1 MPKESLTRE
10 EIYLG
15 NPRLKKANVKLDYT
29 KDQVEELAKCARD
42 VLYFCNK
49 YMKIVNV
56 DEGLM
61 NFETYDFQDNIIK
74 SVQSNRFTICKM
86 PRQSGKTTVMT
97 ALILHFALFNE
108 SFNVAVLAN
117 KAATAR
123 EILHRIQ
130 LGFEHLP
137 FWMQQ
142 GIVEWN
148 KGNIE
153 LENGSKILAGS
164 TSSGS
169 VRGGSF
175 NLIYLDEFAFVPTH
189 QQHEFFASTYPTI
202 SSGNTTRVMI
212 TSTPRGMNLFY
223 KIWTDAIE
231 ARNEYE
237 AIEVHWSDVPGR
249 DEAWKKQ
256 TIENT
261 SEDQFRQEFECVS
274 GDTKVTLK
282 DNDTGKIVNVNIEDM
297 MSVSSKVLSP
307 SGFVDFAGIQKTTH
321 SKYRYF
327 IFNDGTELKCS
338 LNHRFGED
346 EIVASTLQYG
356 AEIQGKKVLYAEDVE
371 DDIDLYDLLN
381 VANGNLYYTNGLV
394 SHNCEFM
401 GSSNTLIHPNKLG
414 ALVFHEPLH
423 KADSV
428 KIFKEPQPNHIYTIG
443 VDTSRGIGNDYS
455 AFVVIDCSI
464 VPYQVVATFRNNT
477 ISPMLYPN
485 VILQAA
491 RKYNN
496 AFCIIEINDIGQQV
510 ADILHHDLEYEN
522 IMTAQWR
529 GRAGQIVNAGFGG
542 GSQQLGVRTT
552 KQLKRVGCATLK
564 TIIENDKLEISDF
577 DILQELTAFAVKGNS
592 YQAEEGFN
600 DDLVMCLVLFAWL
613 TNQEYFKE
621 LTDIDIRKRLHS
633 DNEQALEEDMLP
645 FGFFD
650 DGQTETKDKDEFM
663 HGDTLITHSPYEED
677 NTQGIF

>member
-1 MPKESLTRE
+1 MLTKND
-10 EIYLG
+10 IYLG
-15 NPRLKKANVKLDYT
+15 NPRLKKANVKVEYT
-29 KDQVEELAKCARD
+29 EEQVKELARCAKDIR
-42 VLYFCNK
+42 YFCNT

-61 NFETYDFQDNIIK
+61 NFSTYEFQDNIIH
-74 SVQSNRFTICKM
+74 SVQKNRFTICKM

-108 SFNVAVLAN
+108 AFNVAVLAN

-130 LGFEHLP
+130 LGFEYLP
-137 FWMQQ
+137 YWMQQ

-175 NLIYLDEFAFVPTH
+175 NLIYLDEFAFVPAH
-189 QQHEFFASTYPTI
+189 QQQEFFASTYPTI

-231 ARNEYE
+231 ERNEYE

-249 DEAWKKQ
+249 DEEWKKQ
-256 TIENT
+256 TIKNT
-261 SEDQFRQEFECVS
+261 SEDQFRVEFEC
-274 GDTKVTLK
+274 
-282 DNDTGKIVNVNIEDM
+282 
-297 MSVSSKVLSP
+297 
-307 SGFVDFAGIQKTTH
+307 
-321 SKYRYF
+321 
-327 IFNDGTELKCS
+327 
-338 LNHRFGED
+338 
-346 EIVASTLQYG
+346 
-356 AEIQGKKVLYAEDVE
+356 
-371 DDIDLYDLLN
+371 
-381 VANGNLYYTNGLV
+381 
-394 SHNCEFM
+394 EFL
-401 GSSNTLIHPNKLG
+401 GSSNTLIHPTKLG
-414 ALVFHEPLH
+414 ELVFHDPIH
-423 KADSV
+423 KAESV
-428 KIFKEPQPNHIYTIG
+428 KIFKEPEPNHVYTIS
-443 VDTSRGIGNDYS
+443 VDVSRGIGNDYS
-455 AFVVIDCSI
+455 AFVIVDCSV
-464 VPYQVVATFRNNT
+464 VPYQVVATFRNNV
-477 ISPMLYPN
+477 ISPMLFPN
-485 VILQAA
+485 VILEAA

-496 AFCIIEINDIGQQV
+496 AFCLVEINDIGQQV

-529 GRAGQIVNAGFGG
+529 GRSGQIVNAGFGG
-542 GSQQLGVRTT
+542 GTQQLGVRTT

-564 TIIENDKLEISDF
+564 TIIENNKMEINDF

-592 YQAEEGFN
+592 YQAEEGYN

-613 TNQEYFKE
+613 SNQEYFKE
-621 LTDIDIRKRLHS
+621 LTDIDIRKRLHAS
-633 DNEQALEEDMLP
+633 NEKALEEDTLP
-645 FGFFD
+645 FGFVD
-650 DGQTETKDKDEFM
+650 DGQNPIKDKDEFM
-663 HGDTLITHSPYEED
+663 HGDTLITHSEWEED
-677 NTQGIF
+677 NTHGLF

>member
-1 MPKESLTRE
+1 MLTKND
-10 EIYLG
+10 IYLG

-29 KDQVEELAKCARD
+29 EEQIKELAKCAKDIR
-42 VLYFCNK
+42 YFCNT

-61 NFETYDFQDNIIK
+61 NFSTYKFQDNIIH
-74 SVQSNRFTICKM
+74 SVQKNRFTICKM

-108 SFNVAVLAN
+108 AFNVAVLAN

-130 LGFEHLP
+130 LGFEYLP
-137 FWMQQ
+137 YWMQQ

-175 NLIYLDEFAFVPTH
+175 NLIYLDEFAFVPAH
-189 QQHEFFASTYPTI
+189 QQQEFFASTYPTI

-231 ARNEYE
+231 ERNEYE

-249 DEAWKKQ
+249 DEEWKKQ
-256 TIENT
+256 TIKNT
-261 SEDQFRQEFECVS
+261 SEDQFRVEFEC
-274 GDTKVTLK
+274 
-282 DNDTGKIVNVNIEDM
+282 
-297 MSVSSKVLSP
+297 
-307 SGFVDFAGIQKTTH
+307 
-321 SKYRYF
+321 
-327 IFNDGTELKCS
+327 
-338 LNHRFGED
+338 
-346 EIVASTLQYG
+346 
-356 AEIQGKKVLYAEDVE
+356 
-371 DDIDLYDLLN
+371 
-381 VANGNLYYTNGLV
+381 
-394 SHNCEFM
+394 EFL
-401 GSSNTLIHPNKLG
+401 GSSNTLIHPTKLG
-414 ALVFHEPLH
+414 ELVFHDPIH
-423 KADSV
+423 KAESV
-428 KIFKEPQPNHIYTIG
+428 KIFKEPEPNHVYTIS
-443 VDTSRGIGNDYS
+443 VDVSRGIGNDYS
-455 AFVVIDCSI
+455 AFTIVDCSV
-464 VPYQVVATFRNNT
+464 VPYQVVATFRNNV
-477 ISPMLYPN
+477 ISPMLFPN
-485 VILQAA
+485 VILEAA

-496 AFCIIEINDIGQQV
+496 AFCLVEINDIGQQV

-529 GRAGQIVNAGFGG
+529 GRSGQIVNAGFGG
-542 GSQQLGVRTT
+542 GTQQLGVRTT

-564 TIIENDKLEISDF
+564 TIIENNKMEINDF

-592 YQAEEGFN
+592 YQAEEGYN

-613 TNQEYFKE
+613 SNQEYFKE
-621 LTDIDIRKRLHS
+621 LTDIDIRKRLHAS
-633 DNEQALEEDMLP
+633 NEKALEEDTLP
-645 FGFFD
+645 FGFVD
-650 DGQTETKDKDEFM
+650 DGQNPIKDKDEFM
-663 HGDTLITHSPYEED
+663 HGDTLITHSEWEED
-677 NTQGIF
+677 NTHGLF

>member
-1 MPKESLTRE
+1 MLRKDQ
-10 EIYLG
+10 IYLG
-15 NPRLKKANVKLDYT
+15 NPRLKKANVKIEYT
-29 KDQVEELAKCARD
+29 EEQIKELARCSKD
-42 VLYFCNK
+42 ILYFCNK

-56 DEGLM
+56 DEGLI
-61 NFETYDFQDNIIK
+61 NFDTFDFQDRIIQ
-74 SVQSNRFTICKM
+74 SVQDNRFTICKM

-108 SFNVAVLAN
+108 AFNVAVLAN

-130 LGFEHLP
+130 LGFEYLP

-175 NLIYLDEFAFVPTH
+175 NLIYLDEFAFVPAH
-189 QQHEFFASTYPTI
+189 QQEEFFASTYPTI

-212 TSTPRGMNLFY
+212 TSTPKGMNLFY
-223 KIWTDAIE
+223 RIWTDAIE

-249 DEAWKKQ
+249 DAEWKKQ
-256 TIENT
+256 TIQNT
-261 SEDQFRQEFECVS
+261 SEDQFRQEFEC
-274 GDTKVTLK
+274 
-282 DNDTGKIVNVNIEDM
+282 
-297 MSVSSKVLSP
+297 
-307 SGFVDFAGIQKTTH
+307 Q
-321 SKYRYF
+321 F
-327 IFNDGTELKCS
+327 I
-338 LNHRFGED
+338 
-346 EIVASTLQYG
+346 
-356 AEIQGKKVLYAEDVE
+356 
-371 DDIDLYDLLN
+371 
-381 VANGNLYYTNGLV
+381 
-394 SHNCEFM
+394 
-401 GSSNTLIHPNKLG
+401 GSSNTLIHPTKLQ

-423 KADSV
+423 KAESV
-428 KIFKEPQPNHIYTIG
+428 KIFKEPEPNHIYTIS
-443 VDTSRGIGNDYS
+443 VDVSRGVGNDYS
-455 AFVVIDCSI
+455 AFVVMDCSV
-464 VPYQVVATFRNNT
+464 VPYQVVATFRNNV
-477 ISPMLYPN
+477 IAPMIFPN

-491 RKYNN
+491 RKYND
-496 AFCIIEINDIGQQV
+496 AFCLVEINDIGQQV

-529 GRAGQIVNAGFGG
+529 GRSGQIVNAGFGG
-542 GSQQLGVRTT
+542 GTQQLGVRTT

-564 TIIENDKLEISDF
+564 TIIENDKMEINDF

-592 YQAEEGFN
+592 YQAEDGYN

-613 TNQEYFKE
+613 SNQEYFKE
-621 LTDIDIRKRLHS
+621 LTDIDIRKRLHAS
-633 DNEQALEEDMLP
+633 NEKALEEDTLP
-645 FGFFD
+645 FGFVD
-650 DGQTETKDKDEFM
+650 DGQNMVKDKDEFM
-663 HGDTLITHSPYEED
+663 HGDSLLTHSEWDD
-677 NTQGIF
+677 NDTQGLF

>member
-231 ARNEYE
+231 FRNEYE

-261 SEDQFRQEFECVS
+261 SEDQFRQEFEC
-274 GDTKVTLK
+274 
-282 DNDTGKIVNVNIEDM
+282 
-297 MSVSSKVLSP
+297 
-307 SGFVDFAGIQKTTH
+307 
-321 SKYRYF
+321 
-327 IFNDGTELKCS
+327 
-338 LNHRFGED
+338 
-346 EIVASTLQYG
+346 
-356 AEIQGKKVLYAEDVE
+356 
-371 DDIDLYDLLN
+371 
-381 VANGNLYYTNGLV
+381 
-394 SHNCEFM
+394 EFM

-428 KIFKEPQPNHIYTIG
+428 KIFKTPQPNHIYTIG

-491 RKYNN
+491 RNYNN

-633 DNEQALEEDMLP
+633 DNEQALEEDVLP

>member
-231 ARNEYE
+231 FRNEYE

-261 SEDQFRQEFECVS
+261 SEDQFRQEFE
-274 GDTKVTLK
+274 
-282 DNDTGKIVNVNIEDM
+282 
-297 MSVSSKVLSP
+297 
-307 SGFVDFAGIQKTTH
+307 
-321 SKYRYF
+321 
-327 IFNDGTELKCS
+327 
-338 LNHRFGED
+338 
-346 EIVASTLQYG
+346 
-356 AEIQGKKVLYAEDVE
+356 
-371 DDIDLYDLLN
+371 
-381 VANGNLYYTNGLV
+381 
-394 SHNCEFM
+394 CEFM

-491 RKYNN
+491 RNYNN

-633 DNEQALEEDMLP
+633 DNEQALEEDVLP

>member
-1 MPKESLTRE
+1 MPKELLTKE

-74 SVQSNRFTICKM
+74 SVQRNRFTICKM

-231 ARNEYE
+231 FRNEYE

-261 SEDQFRQEFECVS
+261 SEDQFRQEFE
-274 GDTKVTLK
+274 
-282 DNDTGKIVNVNIEDM
+282 
-297 MSVSSKVLSP
+297 
-307 SGFVDFAGIQKTTH
+307 
-321 SKYRYF
+321 
-327 IFNDGTELKCS
+327 
-338 LNHRFGED
+338 
-346 EIVASTLQYG
+346 
-356 AEIQGKKVLYAEDVE
+356 
-371 DDIDLYDLLN
+371 
-381 VANGNLYYTNGLV
+381 
-394 SHNCEFM
+394 CEFM

-455 AFVVIDCSI
+455 AFIVIDCSI

-491 RKYNN
+491 RNYNN

-529 GRAGQIVNAGFGG
+529 GRSGQIVNAGFGG

-633 DNEQALEEDMLP
+633 DNEQALEEDVLP

>member
-1 MPKESLTRE
+1 MLTRE

-15 NPRLKKANVKLDYT
+15 NPRLKKANVKLDYS
-29 KDQVEELAKCARD
+29 KEQVEELAKCSRD
-42 VLYFCNK
+42 ILYFCNN

-61 NFETYDFQDNIIK
+61 NFETYKFQDQIIS
-74 SVQSNRFTICKM
+74 SVQRNRFTICKM

-108 SFNVAVLAN
+108 AFNVACLAN

-256 TIENT
+256 TIQNT
-261 SEDQFRQEFECVS
+261 SEDQFRQEFEC
-274 GDTKVTLK
+274 
-282 DNDTGKIVNVNIEDM
+282 
-297 MSVSSKVLSP
+297 
-307 SGFVDFAGIQKTTH
+307 
-321 SKYRYF
+321 
-327 IFNDGTELKCS
+327 
-338 LNHRFGED
+338 
-346 EIVASTLQYG
+346 
-356 AEIQGKKVLYAEDVE
+356 
-371 DDIDLYDLLN
+371 
-381 VANGNLYYTNGLV
+381 
-394 SHNCEFM
+394 EFM
-401 GSSNTLIHPNKLG
+401 GSSNTLIHPTKLG
-414 ALVFHEPLH
+414 ALIFHEPLH
-423 KADSV
+423 KAESV
-428 KIFKEPQPNHIYTIG
+428 KIFKEPEPNHIYTIC

-455 AFVVIDCSI
+455 AFIIIDCSI

-485 VILQAA
+485 VIFQAA
-491 RKYNN
+491 RKYND
-496 AFCIIEINDIGQQV
+496 AFCIVEINDIGQQV

-529 GRAGQIVNAGFGG
+529 GRSGQIVNAGFGG

-564 TIIENDKLEISDF
+564 TIIENDKLEINDF

-592 YQAEEGFN
+592 YQAEEGYN

-613 TNQEYFKE
+613 SNQEYFKE

-633 DNEQALEEDMLP
+633 DNEKALEDDVLP
-645 FGFFD
+645 FGFVD

-663 HGDTLITHSPYEED
+663 HGDALISHSPFDED
-677 NTQGIF
+677 NTHGLF

>member
-1 MPKESLTRE
+1 MPKELLTKE

-74 SVQSNRFTICKM
+74 SVQRNRFTICKM

-231 ARNEYE
+231 FRNEYE

-261 SEDQFRQEFECVS
+261 SEDQFRQEFE
-274 GDTKVTLK
+274 
-282 DNDTGKIVNVNIEDM
+282 
-297 MSVSSKVLSP
+297 
-307 SGFVDFAGIQKTTH
+307 
-321 SKYRYF
+321 
-327 IFNDGTELKCS
+327 
-338 LNHRFGED
+338 
-346 EIVASTLQYG
+346 
-356 AEIQGKKVLYAEDVE
+356 
-371 DDIDLYDLLN
+371 
-381 VANGNLYYTNGLV
+381 
-394 SHNCEFM
+394 CEFM

-491 RKYNN
+491 RNYNN

-633 DNEQALEEDMLP
+633 DNEQALEEDVLP

-663 HGDTLITHSPYEED
+663 HGDTLMTYSPYEED

>member
-1 MPKESLTRE
+1 MLTKND
-10 EIYLG
+10 IYLG

-29 KDQVEELAKCARD
+29 EEQIKELARCAKDIR
-42 VLYFCNK
+42 YFCNT

-61 NFETYDFQDNIIK
+61 NFSTYEFQDNIIH
-74 SVQSNRFTICKM
+74 SVQKNRFTICKM

-108 SFNVAVLAN
+108 AFNVAVLAN

-130 LGFEHLP
+130 LGFEYLP
-137 FWMQQ
+137 YWMQQ

-175 NLIYLDEFAFVPTH
+175 NLIYLDEFAFVPAH
-189 QQHEFFASTYPTI
+189 QQQEFFASTYPTI

-231 ARNEYE
+231 ERNEYE

-249 DEAWKKQ
+249 DEEWKKQ
-256 TIENT
+256 TIKNT
-261 SEDQFRQEFECVS
+261 SEDQFRVEFEC
-274 GDTKVTLK
+274 
-282 DNDTGKIVNVNIEDM
+282 
-297 MSVSSKVLSP
+297 
-307 SGFVDFAGIQKTTH
+307 
-321 SKYRYF
+321 
-327 IFNDGTELKCS
+327 
-338 LNHRFGED
+338 
-346 EIVASTLQYG
+346 
-356 AEIQGKKVLYAEDVE
+356 
-371 DDIDLYDLLN
+371 
-381 VANGNLYYTNGLV
+381 
-394 SHNCEFM
+394 EFL
-401 GSSNTLIHPNKLG
+401 GSSNTLIHPTKLG
-414 ALVFHEPLH
+414 ALVFHEPIH
-423 KADSV
+423 KAESV
-428 KIFKEPQPNHIYTIG
+428 KIFKEPEPNHVYSIS

-455 AFVVIDCSI
+455 AFTIIDCSV
-464 VPYQVVATFRNNT
+464 VPYQVVATFRNNV
-477 ISPMLYPN
+477 ISPMLFPN
-485 VILQAA
+485 VILEAA

-496 AFCIIEINDIGQQV
+496 AFCLVEINDIGQQV

-564 TIIENDKLEISDF
+564 TIIENNKMEINDF

-592 YQAEEGFN
+592 YQAEEGYN

-613 TNQEYFKE
+613 SNQEYFKE
-621 LTDIDIRKRLHS
+621 LTDIDIRKRLHAS
-633 DNEQALEEDMLP
+633 NEKALEEDTLP
-645 FGFFD
+645 FGFVD
-650 DGQTETKDKDEFM
+650 DGQNPIKDNDEFM
-663 HGDTLITHSPYEED
+663 HGDTLITHSEWEED
-677 NTQGIF
+677 NTHGLF

>member
-1 MPKESLTRE
+1 MLRKDQ
-10 EIYLG
+10 IYLG
-15 NPRLKKANVKLDYT
+15 NPRLKKANVKIEYT
-29 KDQVEELAKCARD
+29 EEQIKELARCSKD
-42 VLYFCNK
+42 ILYFCNK

-56 DEGLM
+56 DEGLI
-61 NFETYDFQDNIIK
+61 NFDTFDFQDRIIQ
-74 SVQSNRFTICKM
+74 SVQDNRFTICKM

-130 LGFEHLP
+130 LGFEYLP
-137 FWMQQ
+137 AWMQQ

-175 NLIYLDEFAFVPTH
+175 NLIYLDEFAFVPAH
-189 QQHEFFASTYPTI
+189 QQEEFFASTYPTI

-212 TSTPRGMNLFY
+212 TSTPKGMNLFY
-223 KIWTDAIE
+223 RIWTDAIE

-249 DEAWKKQ
+249 DAEWKKQ
-256 TIENT
+256 TIQNT
-261 SEDQFRQEFECVS
+261 SEDQFRQEFEC
-274 GDTKVTLK
+274 
-282 DNDTGKIVNVNIEDM
+282 
-297 MSVSSKVLSP
+297 
-307 SGFVDFAGIQKTTH
+307 Q
-321 SKYRYF
+321 F
-327 IFNDGTELKCS
+327 I
-338 LNHRFGED
+338 
-346 EIVASTLQYG
+346 
-356 AEIQGKKVLYAEDVE
+356 
-371 DDIDLYDLLN
+371 
-381 VANGNLYYTNGLV
+381 
-394 SHNCEFM
+394 
-401 GSSNTLIHPNKLG
+401 GSSNTLIHPTKLQ

-423 KADSV
+423 KAESV
-428 KIFKEPQPNHIYTIG
+428 KIFKEPEPNHIYTIS
-443 VDTSRGIGNDYS
+443 VDVSRGVGNDYS
-455 AFVVIDCSI
+455 AFVVMDCSV
-464 VPYQVVATFRNNT
+464 VPYQVVATFRNNV
-477 ISPMLYPN
+477 IAPMIFPN

-491 RKYNN
+491 RKYND
-496 AFCIIEINDIGQQV
+496 AFCLVEINDIGQQV

-529 GRAGQIVNAGFGG
+529 GRSGQIVNAGFGG
-542 GSQQLGVRTT
+542 GTQQLGVRTT

-564 TIIENDKLEISDF
+564 TIIENDKMEINDF

-592 YQAEEGFN
+592 YQAEDGYN

-613 TNQEYFKE
+613 SNQEYFKE
-621 LTDIDIRKRLHS
+621 LTDIDIRKRLHAS
-633 DNEQALEEDMLP
+633 NEKALEEDTLP
-645 FGFFD
+645 FGFVD
-650 DGQTETKDKDEFM
+650 DGQNMVKDKDEFM
-663 HGDTLITHSPYEED
+663 HGDSLLTHSEWDD
-677 NTQGIF
+677 NDTQGLF

>member
-1 MPKESLTRE
+1 MPKELLTKE

-74 SVQSNRFTICKM
+74 SVQRNRFTICKM

-231 ARNEYE
+231 FRNEYE

-261 SEDQFRQEFECVS
+261 SEDQFRQEFE
-274 GDTKVTLK
+274 
-282 DNDTGKIVNVNIEDM
+282 
-297 MSVSSKVLSP
+297 
-307 SGFVDFAGIQKTTH
+307 
-321 SKYRYF
+321 
-327 IFNDGTELKCS
+327 
-338 LNHRFGED
+338 
-346 EIVASTLQYG
+346 
-356 AEIQGKKVLYAEDVE
+356 
-371 DDIDLYDLLN
+371 
-381 VANGNLYYTNGLV
+381 
-394 SHNCEFM
+394 CEFM

-455 AFVVIDCSI
+455 AFIVIDCSI

-529 GRAGQIVNAGFGG
+529 GRSGQIVNAGFGG

-633 DNEQALEEDMLP
+633 DNEQALEEDVLP

-663 HGDTLITHSPYEED
+663 HGDTLMTYSPYEED

>member
-1 MPKESLTRE
+1 MPKELLTKE

-74 SVQSNRFTICKM
+74 SVQRNRFTICKM

-231 ARNEYE
+231 FRNEYE

-261 SEDQFRQEFECVS
+261 SEDQFRQEFE
-274 GDTKVTLK
+274 
-282 DNDTGKIVNVNIEDM
+282 
-297 MSVSSKVLSP
+297 
-307 SGFVDFAGIQKTTH
+307 
-321 SKYRYF
+321 
-327 IFNDGTELKCS
+327 
-338 LNHRFGED
+338 
-346 EIVASTLQYG
+346 
-356 AEIQGKKVLYAEDVE
+356 
-371 DDIDLYDLLN
+371 
-381 VANGNLYYTNGLV
+381 
-394 SHNCEFM
+394 CEFM

-455 AFVVIDCSI
+455 AFIVIDCSI

-529 GRAGQIVNAGFGG
+529 GRSGQIVNAGFGG

-633 DNEQALEEDMLP
+633 DNEQALEEDVLP

>member
-1 MPKESLTRE
+1 MLTKND
-10 EIYLG
+10 IYLG
-15 NPRLKKANVKLDYT
+15 NPRLKKANVKVEYT
-29 KDQVEELAKCARD
+29 EEQVKELARCAKDIR
-42 VLYFCNK
+42 YFCNT

-61 NFETYDFQDNIIK
+61 NFSTYEFQDNIIH
-74 SVQSNRFTICKM
+74 SVQKNRFTICKM

-108 SFNVAVLAN
+108 AFNVAVLAN

-130 LGFEHLP
+130 LGFEYLP
-137 FWMQQ
+137 YWMQQ

-175 NLIYLDEFAFVPTH
+175 NLIYLDEFAFVPAH
-189 QQHEFFASTYPTI
+189 QQQEFFASTYPTI

-231 ARNEYE
+231 ERNEYE

-249 DEAWKKQ
+249 DEEWKKQ
-256 TIENT
+256 TIKNT
-261 SEDQFRQEFECVS
+261 SEDQFRVEFEC
-274 GDTKVTLK
+274 
-282 DNDTGKIVNVNIEDM
+282 
-297 MSVSSKVLSP
+297 
-307 SGFVDFAGIQKTTH
+307 
-321 SKYRYF
+321 
-327 IFNDGTELKCS
+327 
-338 LNHRFGED
+338 
-346 EIVASTLQYG
+346 
-356 AEIQGKKVLYAEDVE
+356 
-371 DDIDLYDLLN
+371 
-381 VANGNLYYTNGLV
+381 
-394 SHNCEFM
+394 EFL
-401 GSSNTLIHPNKLG
+401 GSSNTLIHPTKLG
-414 ALVFHEPLH
+414 ELVFHEPIH
-423 KADSV
+423 KAESV
-428 KIFKEPQPNHIYTIG
+428 KIFKEPEPNHVYTIS
-443 VDTSRGIGNDYS
+443 VDVSRGIGNDYS
-455 AFVVIDCSI
+455 AFVIVDCSV
-464 VPYQVVATFRNNT
+464 VPYQVVATFRNNV
-477 ISPMLYPN
+477 ISPMLFPN
-485 VILQAA
+485 VILEAA

-496 AFCIIEINDIGQQV
+496 AFCLVEINDIGQQV

-529 GRAGQIVNAGFGG
+529 GRSGQIVNAGFGG

-564 TIIENDKLEISDF
+564 TIIENNKMEINDF

-592 YQAEEGFN
+592 YQAEEGYN

-613 TNQEYFKE
+613 SNQEYFKE
-621 LTDIDIRKRLHS
+621 LTDIDIRKRLHAS
-633 DNEQALEEDMLP
+633 NEKALEEDTLP
-645 FGFFD
+645 FGFVD
-650 DGQTETKDKDEFM
+650 DGQNPIKDKDEFM
-663 HGDTLITHSPYEED
+663 HGDTLITHSEWEED
-677 NTQGIF
+677 NTHGLF

>member
-1 MPKESLTRE
+1 MLTKND
-10 EIYLG
+10 IYLG

-29 KDQVEELAKCARD
+29 EEQIKELAKCAKDIR
-42 VLYFCNK
+42 YFCNT

-61 NFETYDFQDNIIK
+61 NFSTYKFQDNIIH
-74 SVQSNRFTICKM
+74 SVQKNRFTICKM

-108 SFNVAVLAN
+108 AFNVAVLAN

-130 LGFEHLP
+130 LGFEYLP
-137 FWMQQ
+137 YWMQQ

-175 NLIYLDEFAFVPTH
+175 NLIYLDEFAFVPAH
-189 QQHEFFASTYPTI
+189 QQQEFFASTYPTI

-231 ARNEYE
+231 ERNEYE

-249 DEAWKKQ
+249 DEEWKKQ
-256 TIENT
+256 TIKNT
-261 SEDQFRQEFECVS
+261 SEHQFRVEFEC
-274 GDTKVTLK
+274 
-282 DNDTGKIVNVNIEDM
+282 
-297 MSVSSKVLSP
+297 
-307 SGFVDFAGIQKTTH
+307 
-321 SKYRYF
+321 
-327 IFNDGTELKCS
+327 
-338 LNHRFGED
+338 
-346 EIVASTLQYG
+346 
-356 AEIQGKKVLYAEDVE
+356 
-371 DDIDLYDLLN
+371 
-381 VANGNLYYTNGLV
+381 
-394 SHNCEFM
+394 EFL
-401 GSSNTLIHPNKLG
+401 GSSNTLIHPTKLG
-414 ALVFHEPLH
+414 ELVFHDPIH
-423 KADSV
+423 KAESV
-428 KIFKEPQPNHIYTIG
+428 KIFKEPEPNHVYTIS
-443 VDTSRGIGNDYS
+443 VDVSRGIGNDYS
-455 AFVVIDCSI
+455 AFVIVDCSV
-464 VPYQVVATFRNNT
+464 VPYQVVATFRNNV
-477 ISPMLYPN
+477 ISPMLFPN
-485 VILQAA
+485 VILEAA

-496 AFCIIEINDIGQQV
+496 AFCLVEINDIGQQV

-529 GRAGQIVNAGFGG
+529 GRSGQIVNAGFGG
-542 GSQQLGVRTT
+542 GTQQLGVRTT

-564 TIIENDKLEISDF
+564 TIIENNKMEINDF

-592 YQAEEGFN
+592 YQAEEGYN

-613 TNQEYFKE
+613 SNQEYFKE
-621 LTDIDIRKRLHS
+621 LTDIDIRKRLHAS
-633 DNEQALEEDMLP
+633 NEKALEEDTLP
-645 FGFFD
+645 FGFVD
-650 DGQTETKDKDEFM
+650 DGQNPIKDKDEFM
-663 HGDTLITHSPYEED
+663 HGDTLITHSEWEED
-677 NTQGIF
+677 NTHGLF

>member
-74 SVQSNRFTICKM
+74 SVQRNRFTICKM

-231 ARNEYE
+231 FRNEYE

-261 SEDQFRQEFECVS
+261 SEDQFRQEFE
-274 GDTKVTLK
+274 
-282 DNDTGKIVNVNIEDM
+282 
-297 MSVSSKVLSP
+297 
-307 SGFVDFAGIQKTTH
+307 
-321 SKYRYF
+321 
-327 IFNDGTELKCS
+327 
-338 LNHRFGED
+338 
-346 EIVASTLQYG
+346 
-356 AEIQGKKVLYAEDVE
+356 
-371 DDIDLYDLLN
+371 
-381 VANGNLYYTNGLV
+381 
-394 SHNCEFM
+394 CEFM

-529 GRAGQIVNAGFGG
+529 GRSGQIVNAGFGG

>member
-1 MPKESLTRE
+1 MPKELLTKE

-231 ARNEYE
+231 FRNEYE

-261 SEDQFRQEFECVS
+261 SEDQFRQEFE
-274 GDTKVTLK
+274 
-282 DNDTGKIVNVNIEDM
+282 
-297 MSVSSKVLSP
+297 
-307 SGFVDFAGIQKTTH
+307 
-321 SKYRYF
+321 
-327 IFNDGTELKCS
+327 
-338 LNHRFGED
+338 
-346 EIVASTLQYG
+346 
-356 AEIQGKKVLYAEDVE
+356 
-371 DDIDLYDLLN
+371 
-381 VANGNLYYTNGLV
+381 
-394 SHNCEFM
+394 CEFM

-455 AFVVIDCSI
+455 AFIVIDCSI

-529 GRAGQIVNAGFGG
+529 GRSGQIVNAGFGG

-633 DNEQALEEDMLP
+633 DNEQALEEDVLP

>member
-1 MPKESLTRE
+1 MLNRDQ
-10 EIYLG
+10 IYLG

-29 KDQVEELAKCARD
+29 KEQVEELAKCAND
-42 VLYFCNK
+42 ILYFCNN

-61 NFETYDFQDNIIK
+61 NFQTYSFQDNIIH
-74 SVQSNRFTICKM
+74 SVQKNRFTICKM

-108 SFNVAVLAN
+108 AFNVAVLAN

-130 LGFEHLP
+130 LGFEYLP

-175 NLIYLDEFAFVPTH
+175 NLIYLDEFAFVPAH
-189 QQHEFFASTYPTI
+189 QQEEFFASTYPTI
-202 SSGNTTRVMI
+202 SSGATTRVMI

-231 ARNEYE
+231 ERNEYE

-249 DEAWKKQ
+249 DEEWKKQ
-256 TIENT
+256 TIKNT
-261 SEDQFRQEFECVS
+261 SEDQFRVEFEC
-274 GDTKVTLK
+274 
-282 DNDTGKIVNVNIEDM
+282 
-297 MSVSSKVLSP
+297 
-307 SGFVDFAGIQKTTH
+307 
-321 SKYRYF
+321 
-327 IFNDGTELKCS
+327 
-338 LNHRFGED
+338 
-346 EIVASTLQYG
+346 
-356 AEIQGKKVLYAEDVE
+356 
-371 DDIDLYDLLN
+371 
-381 VANGNLYYTNGLV
+381 
-394 SHNCEFM
+394 EFL
-401 GSSNTLIHPNKLG
+401 GSSNTLIHPTKLG
-414 ALVFHEPLH
+414 ALVFHEPIH
-423 KADSV
+423 KAESV
-428 KIFKEPQPNHIYTIG
+428 KIFEEPKPNHVYTIS
-443 VDTSRGIGNDYS
+443 VDVSRGIGNDYS
-455 AFVVIDCSI
+455 AFTVVDCSV
-464 VPYQVVATFRNNT
+464 VPYQVVATFRNNV
-477 ISPMLYPN
+477 ISPMLFPN
-485 VILQAA
+485 IILEAA

-496 AFCIIEINDIGQQV
+496 AFCLVEINDIGQQV

-529 GRAGQIVNAGFGG
+529 GRSGQIVNAGFGG
-542 GSQQLGVRTT
+542 GTQQLGVRTT

-564 TIIENDKLEISDF
+564 TIIENDKLEINDF
-577 DILQELTAFAVKGNS
+577 DILQELTAFSVKGNS
-592 YQAEEGFN
+592 YQAEEGYN

-613 TNQEYFKE
+613 SNQEYFKE
-621 LTDIDIRKRLHS
+621 LTDIDIRKRLHAS
-633 DNEQALEEDMLP
+633 NEKALEEDTLP
-645 FGFFD
+645 FGFVD
-650 DGQTETKDKDEFM
+650 DGQNPVKEKDEFM
-663 HGDTLITHSPYEED
+663 HGDTLITHSEWEED
-677 NTQGIF
+677 NTHGLF

>member
-1 MPKESLTRE
+1 MLNRDQ
-10 EIYLG
+10 IYLG

-29 KDQVEELAKCARD
+29 KEQVEELAKCAND
-42 VLYFCNK
+42 ILYFCNN

-61 NFETYDFQDNIIK
+61 NFQTYSFQDNIIH
-74 SVQSNRFTICKM
+74 SVQKNRFTICKM

-108 SFNVAVLAN
+108 AFNVAVLAN

-130 LGFEHLP
+130 LGFEYLP
-137 FWMQQ
+137 YWMQQ

-189 QQHEFFASTYPTI
+189 QQEEFFASTYPTI
-202 SSGNTTRVMI
+202 SSGATTRVMI

-223 KIWTDAIE
+223 KIWTDAVE
-231 ARNEYE
+231 QRSEYE

-261 SEDQFRQEFECVS
+261 SEDQFRQEFEC
-274 GDTKVTLK
+274 
-282 DNDTGKIVNVNIEDM
+282 
-297 MSVSSKVLSP
+297 
-307 SGFVDFAGIQKTTH
+307 
-321 SKYRYF
+321 
-327 IFNDGTELKCS
+327 
-338 LNHRFGED
+338 
-346 EIVASTLQYG
+346 
-356 AEIQGKKVLYAEDVE
+356 
-371 DDIDLYDLLN
+371 
-381 VANGNLYYTNGLV
+381 
-394 SHNCEFM
+394 EFM
-401 GSSNTLIHPNKLG
+401 GSSNTLIHPSKLG

-423 KADSV
+423 KAESV
-428 KIFKEPQPNHIYTIG
+428 KIFAEPQPNHVYAIC
-443 VDTSRGIGNDYS
+443 VDVSRGIGNDYS
-455 AFVVIDCSI
+455 AFTIIDCSI
-464 VPYQVVATFRNNT
+464 VPYQVVATFRNNV
-477 ISPMLYPN
+477 ISPMLFPN
-485 VILQAA
+485 IIFEAA
-491 RKYNN
+491 KKYNS
-496 AFCIIEINDIGQQV
+496 AFCLIEINDIGQQV

-529 GRAGQIVNAGFGG
+529 GRSGQIVNAGFGG

-564 TIIENDKLEISDF
+564 TIIENDKMEINDF
-577 DILQELTAFAVKGNS
+577 DILQELTAFSVKGNS
-592 YQAEEGFN
+592 YQAEEGYN
-600 DDLVMCLVLFAWL
+600 DDLVMCLVLLAWL
-613 TNQEYFKE
+613 SNQEYFKE

-633 DNEQALEEDMLP
+633 DNEKALEEDVLP
-645 FGFFD
+645 FGFVD
-650 DGQTETKDKDEFM
+650 DGQTPVKDQDEFM
-663 HGDTLITHSPYEED
+663 HGDNLITHSPYEED
-677 NTQGIF
+677 NTHGLF

>member
-1 MPKESLTRE
+1 MLTKND
-10 EIYLG
+10 IYLG
-15 NPRLKKANVKLDYT
+15 NPRLKKANVKVEYT
-29 KDQVEELAKCARD
+29 EEQVKELARCAKDIR
-42 VLYFCNK
+42 YFCNT

-61 NFETYDFQDNIIK
+61 NFSTYEFQDNIIH
-74 SVQSNRFTICKM
+74 SVQKNRFTICKM

-108 SFNVAVLAN
+108 AFNVAVLAN

-130 LGFEHLP
+130 LGFEYLP
-137 FWMQQ
+137 YWMQQ

-175 NLIYLDEFAFVPTH
+175 NLIYLDEFAFVPAH
-189 QQHEFFASTYPTI
+189 QQQEFFASTYPTI

-231 ARNEYE
+231 ERNEYE

-249 DEAWKKQ
+249 DEEWKKQ
-256 TIENT
+256 TIKNT
-261 SEDQFRQEFECVS
+261 SEDQFRVEFEC
-274 GDTKVTLK
+274 
-282 DNDTGKIVNVNIEDM
+282 
-297 MSVSSKVLSP
+297 
-307 SGFVDFAGIQKTTH
+307 
-321 SKYRYF
+321 
-327 IFNDGTELKCS
+327 
-338 LNHRFGED
+338 
-346 EIVASTLQYG
+346 
-356 AEIQGKKVLYAEDVE
+356 
-371 DDIDLYDLLN
+371 
-381 VANGNLYYTNGLV
+381 
-394 SHNCEFM
+394 EFL
-401 GSSNTLIHPNKLG
+401 GSSNTLIHPTKLG
-414 ALVFHEPLH
+414 ELVFHEPIH
-423 KADSV
+423 KAESV
-428 KIFKEPQPNHIYTIG
+428 KIFKEPEPNHVYTIS
-443 VDTSRGIGNDYS
+443 VDVSRGIGNDYS
-455 AFVVIDCSI
+455 AFTIVDCSVI
-464 VPYQVVATFRNNT
+464 PYQVVATFRNNV
-477 ISPMLYPN
+477 ISPMLFPN
-485 VILQAA
+485 VILEAA

-496 AFCIIEINDIGQQV
+496 AFCLVEINDIGQQV

-529 GRAGQIVNAGFGG
+529 GRSGQIVNAGFGG
-542 GSQQLGVRTT
+542 GTQQLGVRTT

-564 TIIENDKLEISDF
+564 TIIENNKMEINDF

-592 YQAEEGFN
+592 YQAEEGYN

-613 TNQEYFKE
+613 SNQEYFKE
-621 LTDIDIRKRLHS
+621 LTDIDIRKRLHAS
-633 DNEQALEEDMLP
+633 NEKALEEDTLP
-645 FGFFD
+645 FGFVD
-650 DGQTETKDKDEFM
+650 DGQNPIKDKDEFM
-663 HGDTLITHSPYEED
+663 HGDTLITHSEWEED
-677 NTQGIF
+677 NTHGLF